1 MGGCKRINIIGGW
14 HSESW
19 WLSELAKLQS
29 IGILIRITQNY
40 FSNINTMFFLELS
53 QETQYDLQKL
63 YSRLSPR
70 EKEAVSPGETNPR
83 PSPKKW
89 SLGKG
94 K

>member
-1 MGGCKRINIIGGW
+1 
-14 HSESW
+14 
-19 WLSELAKLQS
+19 
-29 IGILIRITQNY
+29 
-40 FSNINTMFFLELS
+40 MFFLELS